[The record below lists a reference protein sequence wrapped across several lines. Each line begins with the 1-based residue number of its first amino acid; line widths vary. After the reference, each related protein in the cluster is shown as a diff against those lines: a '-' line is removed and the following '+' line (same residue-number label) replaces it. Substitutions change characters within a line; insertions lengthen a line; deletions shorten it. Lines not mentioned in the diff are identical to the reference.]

1 MKVAI
6 IGLGNQNLN
15 DHIPSLLT
23 KTGVEISAVCDPDKS
38 KHDIFKQKFPEFN
51 ETSKF
56 LEDPTN
62 LDPSSFDFAVVSVP
76 HDQYLP
82 IIRFLSKIK
91 KPFLK
96 EKPFARNYAEA
107 LEIMQISDIENL
119 CFVCTKRRFDPLY
132 NFVKSNIEKIGNP
145 YLFNAAY
152 KLNISDPQAG
162 WRGDKNIA
170 GGGCVVDMGYHL
182 VDQLLWWFG
191 LPDKTFA
198 SVSSL
203 AVEGTSNYAEDS
215 ATISFKYS
223 SGLHGS
229 LLLSRTAGQK
239 TEIFDLNGSRGYISG
254 DKHHVSIKNKSGD
267 VIDQFD
273 EDPNN
278 NSTKNQLDFFLNR
291 LETKS
296 GFRDVLERNLSDML
310 FIQKCYDSAYEKI

>member
-23 KTGVEISAVCDPDKS
+23 TDGVEITSVCDPDKN
-38 KHDIFKQKFPEFN
+38 KHIIFKQKYPTVN
-51 ETSKF
+51 ETTKF
-56 LEDPTN
+56 LNNPTD
-62 LDPSSFDFAVVSVP
+62 LDPETFDFAVVSVP

-82 IIRFLSKIK
+82 IIKFLSKIN

-96 EKPFARNYAEA
+96 EKPFARSYDEA
-107 LEIMQISDIENL
+107 LEIMQTPNIDKL

-132 NFVKSNIEKIGNP
+132 SFVKSNIERIGNP
-145 YLFNAAY
+145 YLFNAVY

-191 LPDKTFA
+191 LPNKTFA

-239 TEIFDLNGSRGYISG
+239 TETFELNGSRGHISG
-254 DKHHVSIKNKSGD
+254 DKHQVSIKNKLGEL
-267 VIDQFD
+267 IDQFN
-273 EDPNN
+273 EDPDN

-291 LETKS
+291 LETKT

-310 FIQKCYDSAYEKI
+310 FIQKCYESANEKI